1 MTIRI
6 SETIHKWMGWCP
18 VKSGITIPA
27 GTEGYETKPG
37 RSPGGPER
45 TGTERIIDYGSSG
58 SSLLNLLMLGAGIA
72 AIVFGIKAVSLF
84 FIGADAIALLCFLFA
99 TAFILVYSDLKKTRI
114 ETDHENIII
123 YRPVFRPVI
132 IPKEEISAVEM
143 HDNHRPVLY
152 WFITVFSLV
161 LIPIYSITGIYD
173 RYSSWASG
181 VTSTPG
187 FALYLGFFISITV
200 FFLAIY
206 NSLRIR
212 RRYPETLV
220 IKTTRNKKLVIYG
233 KDHEE
238 IAEFK
243 ESLL

>member
-1 MTIRI
+1 MIRI
-6 SETIHKWMGWCP
+6 TETIHRWMSWCP
-18 VKSGITIPA
+18 VKTGLATP
-27 GTEGYETKPG
+27 GKNHEYEAVQ
-37 RSPGGPER
+37 RQFPGGPER
-45 TGTERIIDYGSSG
+45 TGTERTIDYGSSG
-58 SSLLNLLMLGAGIA
+58 SSLLNLLMLGTGIA

-84 FIGADAIALLCFLFA
+84 FIGADAIALFCFLFA

-233 KDHEE
+233 KEHEE
-238 IAEFK
+238 LAEFK